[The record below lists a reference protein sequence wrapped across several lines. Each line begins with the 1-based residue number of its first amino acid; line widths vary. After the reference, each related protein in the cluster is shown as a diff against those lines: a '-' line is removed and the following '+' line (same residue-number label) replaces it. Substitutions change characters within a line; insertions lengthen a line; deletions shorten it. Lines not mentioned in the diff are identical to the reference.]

1 MISEAQFNKL
11 VVKGETEDL
20 ILADARGDI
29 SFTML
34 PSQLTGEITTTTG
47 KLTSFVEGKGLGRL
61 EAEYKPVPQV

>member
-1 MISEAQFNKL
+1 MISETQLNKL

-29 SFTML
+29 AFTSL
-34 PSQLTGEITTTTG
+34 PSQLTGETTTTTG

>member
-47 KLTSFVEGKGLGRL
+47 KLSSFVEGKVLGRL
-61 EAEYKPVPQV
+61 EAEYNPVPQV